1 MKFAIVLLLSMTVCR
16 SQDFATTAGQFFQ
29 SILPNFIMNQAKNQ
43 QQGPPVTN
51 IFDQRDPVAG
61 GVEKMRYEELIRQ
74 VQNQTSDDDI
84 LQLSEEM
91 FNSDT
96 NNAYS
101 IIQIN
106 LQGTTTPASKNDEAP
121 FK

>member
-1 MKFAIVLLLSMTVCR
+1 MTVCR

-29 SILPNFIMNQAKNQ
+29 SILPNLIMNQAKNQ
-43 QQGPPVTN
+43 NQGPPATN
-51 IFDQRDPVAG
+51 IFDQRDPVAE
-61 GVEKMRYEELIRQ
+61 GVEKISHEELIRQ
-74 VQNQTSDDDI
+74 VQDQTSDDDI

-101 IIQIN
+101 NIQIN
-106 LQGTTTPASKNDEAP
+106 LQRKTTPASKNDEAP
-121 FK
+121 LK